1 MNKKEMTEIR
11 RNFSD
16 DCGHFTINRVL
27 TAFIDDEKN
36 IKSRDVQNYNLIE
49 QEKSE
54 LIMAILRKITSGK
67 IGKTLLEYN
76 FSGERQKCFLNI
88 LRNRFSNNEI
98 TDKFLDLIVKN
109 TGLSNCAVFAAD
121 CTYTVCGRGDISS
134 DYNFIITA
142 FCPVDMRI
150 DELIYDKF
158 ENLFNTKDRFDNI
171 VELPSHG
178 FIYPTFSNRQ
188 TDVNTVMYYTKNA
201 KKPDSSIICDLLQCD
216 FNGSAS
222 EQKNTFWSIIRN
234 LKSTLDVDTIM
245 EIKQAI
251 DLIAFENINETSPT
265 MLDAESLRNILDPIG
280 IDCEQLPAIYY
291 DLCGNSK
298 LRVDSLTDE
307 KMEFKS
313 SEFSL
318 KLNPDTC
325 FVKTKIIDGIKYLA
339 IPFDDNLTVNGIDI
353 T

>member
-1 MNKKEMTEIR
+1 MNKKEINEIR
-11 RNFSD
+11 KNFSD
-16 DCGHFTINRVL
+16 DCGFFTMHCVL
-27 TAFIDDEKN
+27 TAFIDDERK
-36 IKSRDVQNYNLIE
+36 IKLKDVQNYNLIE
-49 QEKSE
+49 QKKSE
-54 LIMAILRKITSGK
+54 LIMVALHKVLSGK
-67 IGKTLLEYN
+67 IGKNLLEYA
-76 FSGERQKCFLNI
+76 FTGERRETFLNI
-88 LRNRFSNNEI
+88 LDSRFYDDNI
-98 TDKFLDLIVKN
+98 TEKFIDLIIKN
-109 TGLSNCAVFAAD
+109 TNLSNCAVFAAN
-121 CTYTVCGRGDISS
+121 CTYSVLRAHDTST
-134 DYNFIITA
+134 DYNFIVAA
-142 FCPVDMRI
+142 FCPVNMRI
-150 DELIYDKF
+150 DGLVYDKF
-158 ENLFNTKDRFDNI
+158 ENLFNTKNSFDNI

-178 FIYPTFSNRQ
+178 FIYPTFSNRRS
-188 TDVNTVMYYTKNA
+188 DVNTVMYYTKNA
-201 KKPDSSIICDLLQCD
+201 KKPDSSIVCDLLQCD
-216 FNGSAS
+216 FNGSAA

-251 DLIAFENINETSPT
+251 ALIAFENINETSPT

-313 SEFSL
+313 SGFSL